1 MGRKTAP
8 LYEWQKSLKKD
19 KQIRKE
25 NFIKTYYDE
34 LEFSKRYVD
43 KDEVNELLD
52 KYDINKDDLMEI
64 VSKANDKFIESQ
76 KNELTSEFNSVI
88 SSFNR
93 FIGDE
98 DRINLRIRFNKYY
111 FNFYDELDFDNLI
124 DEENYLFIESEKSK
138 RLHDLKVY
146 LASCINFIDG
156 NEYLRLKSKYNES
169 YYSFFTELNMKE
181 LIDSRN
187 KEISYEI
194 LKNSFNI
201 EDEYIS
207 YSKSLEIQPKIDKS
221 IDFNDFI
228 DEVNESF
235 IKNQKIINREFF
247 ENIDGKSL
255 DDNQI
260 RAVLTDDDNTQI
272 VAGAGTGK
280 TLTIQAKVKYLI
292 EKQNV
297 PPEDILCISFSNS
310 ARDDLF
316 DKLEKTIDDAMV
328 EVRTF
333 HSLGY
338 SILGYNDEYK
348 EVPEYELVNLI
359 DSYFKELLINKPEL
373 LKDIIEFFCYYY
385 NIICIG
391 DDNLKLETIKSRLT
405 RLDEYDEYLK
415 EYLQVS
421 TVKRNREYMD
431 DVRKLVVANYLF
443 IHNIPYEYGKQAV
456 FLDKNYDQYVST
468 YSKYL
473 FGEVSCDIP
482 DIVKYEFIKELDEN
496 FACEKFEFYPSFFLP
511 NENIYIDLDSSD
523 YNWEHTVS
531 DDKKQKIEDK
541 LKKMN
546 KLNEKYKTQLLTI
559 LNHENDIDGLLFDV
573 ENNLLEKGILIKDV
587 DYEYLFDLLISQD
600 NLLEYRRFLNT
611 VDRFINLFKGNAKNI
626 DYDGKDISES
636 EFKKYLAINHNNYSY
651 SIEKRN
657 KFYLNIIEKI
667 YLVYKDYLE
676 DSDYID
682 FNDMINDAV
691 IQLRNGAFIHNY
703 KYVLVDEYQDTSFTR
718 YALLKEIQNVTGAKV
733 VVVGDDWQSIFGF
746 TGCNVNLFSKFDN
759 YFDHPKMVKINVT
772 RRNSQKLID
781 VVGDFILKN
790 HNQIPKKLLSE
801 KIENKKPIKI
811 FEYNSRAEEVLA
823 LINILNNIS
832 EENSSADVLILGRNN
847 NDIYEIS
854 CSEIFEMTPFQDY
867 TRIDYA
873 FKPNL
878 KIEFRTVH
886 KSKGLQRDYVVVLNL
901 NNQINGF
908 PNKIVNDSILDFV
921 IDKEDEGIDYPEERR
936 LFYVAL
942 TRTQNDVYL
951 FTKSSRKSQFVTEI
965 MNKDGVESLN
975 FVFSNDEII
984 MINLLLKKKYDVI
997 ETDNICPKC
1006 GVGQI
1011 NLILNNEKGTS
1022 YFRCSNFCGWNG
1034 GPYHNSDYSSDNQ
1047 RKLSYVKYSRV
1058 CSDCNHMLIVRKNPS
1073 DGRYFLGC
1081 NMYKRNDPSTWH
1093 ETISLHDFK
1102 ESDELF
1108 LNVFNIKKDDLNKTR
1123 NGVYYLNK
1131 YIPVERYDEYVNDER
1146 IDFSKQILD
1155 FKDNKGYSVLLL
1167 TKDLMKIICYLSNNV
1182 INGNT
1187 NKLALIA
1194 APPSKVKKI
1203 KKSSMRKS
1211 IDFIVKSFDDGKL
1224 KKEYGCNKE
1233 IINCKDLIKRVI
1245 DVPTAHLGEGRSSPE
1260 EHIDSM
1266 ECCENSLSN
1275 ENIAYVILDDI
1286 TTTGN
1291 TMKACNQ
1298 ILLNNGADGKNIYNV
1313 VLGATVRD
1321 DDEEI

>member
-8 LYEWQKSLKKD
+8 LYEWQKSVINDKNIKK
-19 KQIRKE
+19 E
-25 NFIKTYYDE
+25 EFIKKNYNE
-34 LEFSKRYVD
+34 LGFSKRYVD
-43 KDEVNELLD
+43 AKEVNELLD

-76 KNELTSEFNSVI
+76 KNELTCEFNSVI
-88 SSFNR
+88 SSFYG
-93 FIGDE
+93 FIDDE
-98 DRINLRIRFNKYY
+98 DRVNLKEKFNKSY

-138 RLHDLKVY
+138 RFSDLKVY
-146 LASCINFIDG
+146 LASCKNFIDEK
-156 NEYLRLKSKYNES
+156 EYLRLKSKYNES
-169 YYSFFTELNMKE
+169 YYSFFNELNMKE

-194 LKNSFNI
+194 IKNRFNI

-207 YSKSLEIQPKIDKS
+207 YSKSLEIQPKIDGF

-247 ENIDGKSL
+247 ENIDDKSL

-316 DKLEKTIDDAMV
+316 EKLEKTIDGVTV

-348 EVPEYELVNLI
+348 EVPKYELINLV
-359 DSYFKELLINKPEL
+359 DKYFKEFLINKPEL

-385 NIICIG
+385 NIIYINQ
-391 DDNLKLETIKSRLT
+391 DNLKLETIKSRLT

-421 TVKRNREYMD
+421 EIKRNREYMS
-431 DVRKLVVANYLF
+431 DVLELVVANYLF
-443 IHNIPYEYGKQAV
+443 IHNIAYEYGKQAV

-473 FGEVSCDIP
+473 FGDVSCDIP
-482 DIVKYEFIKELDEN
+482 DSVKYDFIKEFDEN
-496 FACEKFEFYPSFFLP
+496 FACKKFEFYPSFFLP
-511 NENIYIDLDSSD
+511 NENIYIDLSSLN
-523 YNWEHTVS
+523 YNWEDTFP
-531 DDKKQKIEDK
+531 DDKKQKIKDI
-541 LKKMN
+541 LKKRNTLN
-546 KLNEKYKTQLLTI
+546 KKYKTQLLTI
-559 LNHENDIDGLLFDV
+559 LNHGNDMDGLLDDI
-573 ENNLLEKGILIKDV
+573 ENNLLKKGIVIKDV

-600 NLLEYRRFLNT
+600 NLLEYRSFLKT

-626 DYDGKDISES
+626 NHDGNDISES
-636 EFKKYLAINHNNYSY
+636 KFKKYLAMNHHNYSH

-667 YLVYKDYLE
+667 YSVYKEYLK
-676 DSDYID
+676 DNDLID

-691 IQLRNGAFIHNY
+691 IQLRNGAFIHKY
-703 KYVLVDEYQDTSFTR
+703 KYVLVDEYQDTSYTR
-718 YALLKEIQNVTGAKV
+718 YNLLKEIQNVTGTKV
-733 VVVGDDWQSIFGF
+733 IVVGDDWQSIFGF
-746 TGCNVNLFSKFDN
+746 TGCNINLFSHFDK
-759 YFDHPKMVKINVT
+759 YFKHPKMVKINVT

-781 VVGDFILKN
+781 VVGKFIQKN
-790 HNQIPKKLLSE
+790 NNQIPKKLLSE
-801 KIENKKPIKI
+801 KIENKEPIKL

-823 LINILNNIS
+823 LINILNKIS
-832 EENSSADVLILGRNN
+832 EEQNDAEVLILGRNN

-854 CSEIFEMTPFQDY
+854 CKDIFETTEFQDF
-867 TRIDYA
+867 TRINYT
-873 FKPNL
+873 FKSDLN
-878 KIEFRTVH
+878 IEFRTVH
-886 KSKGLQRDYVVVLNL
+886 KAKGLQADYVVVLNL

-908 PNKIVNDSILDFV
+908 PNKIVNDPVLDFV
-921 IDKEDEGIDYPEERR
+921 NEVEDENIDYPEERR

-942 TRTQNDVYL
+942 TRTKNDVYL
-951 FTKSSRKSQFVTEI
+951 FSKSSRPSDFVNEI
-965 MNKDGVESLN
+965 RNEDGVKSLN
-975 FVFSNDEII
+975 YVFSNEEII
-984 MINLLLKKKYDVI
+984 MINRLLQKKYEVI
-997 ETDNICPKC
+997 ETDNTCPKC
-1006 GVGQI
+1006 GNGQI

-1022 YFRCSNFCGWNG
+1022 YFRCSNFCGWG
-1034 GPYHNSDYSSDNQ
+1034 GGSYHNSSYGGNNK
-1047 RKLSYVKYSRV
+1047 RKLSYVKYSKV
-1058 CSDCNHMLIVRKNPS
+1058 CSRCNNMLIVKKSKN
-1073 DGRYFLGC
+1073 GNYFLGC
-1081 NMYKRNDPSTWH
+1081 NKWPECYHSENNIPGFD
-1093 ETISLHDFK
+1093 
-1102 ESDELF
+1102 ESDDLVM
-1108 LNVFNIKKDDLNKTR
+1108 NIFNIANKNDLNKTPF
-1123 NGVYYLNK
+1123 GVYYIDG
-1131 YIPVERYDEYVNDER
+1131 YIPKDKLVEYEEDDM
-1146 IDFSKQILD
+1146 IDFSNRILD
-1155 FKDNKGYSVLLL
+1155 FKDGEDYQVLLL
-1167 TKDLMKIICYLSNNV
+1167 TKDLTQLISYISNN
-1182 INGNT
+1182 IIDDNIE
-1187 NKLALIA
+1187 KLALIA
-1194 APPSKVKKI
+1194 VPPSKVKKI
-1203 KKSSMRKS
+1203 NRSSMRKS
-1211 IDFIVKSFDDGKL
+1211 IDLIEKAFNDGSL
-1224 KKEYGCNKE
+1224 RTEYGCNKE
-1233 IINCKDLIKRVI
+1233 IINYKDLIKRVK

-1266 ECCENSLSN
+1266 ECSKNNLSN
-1275 ENIAYVILDDI
+1275 KHIAYIILDDI

-1298 ILLNNGADGKNIYNV
+1298 ILLNNGVDDKNIYNIV
-1313 VLGATVRD
+1313 FGATVG
-1321 DDEEI
+1321 DDEI